1 MSRSGAA
8 PGQTLAEGLISAQR
22 PEALSRPASVS
33 ALSSPAI
40 TRRAPLGNEKIVV
53 EESDGE
59 RITETGYRALRRLC
73 CVFQRDRTQRK
84 HREQSA
90 IRPAANAVCQ
100 PCLAELLSPAAT
112 GWSTSRLEPLS
123 GAAAKAVPTVPSGG
137 RALASIL
144 QLLFTTIAAR
154 ARPFRDRV

>member
-1 MSRSGAA
+1 
-8 PGQTLAEGLISAQR
+8 
-22 PEALSRPASVS
+22 V
-33 ALSSPAI
+33 SSPAMHQ
-40 TRRAPLGNEKIVV
+40 ASALGNEKIVV

-59 RITETGYRALRRLC
+59 RITGTGYRALRRLS
-73 CVFQRDRTQRK
+73 CVIQRDRTQRK

-90 IRPAANAVCQ
+90 IRPAANAVVSRV
-100 PCLAELLSPAAT
+100 LLSPAAT

-137 RALASIL
+137 RGCFSALASIL

-154 ARPFRDRV
+154 ARPFSDRV